1 MENGDSPDNNVNG
14 HQRAKAMKIK
24 MKKQGMASD
33 QENEDQAVVSK
44 RH

>member
-1 MENGDSPDNNVNG
+1 MEGESPDNNNINA

-33 QENEDQAVVSK
+33 
-44 RH
+44 